1 MMKVY
6 YNGIFGQQDI
16 KLVRDIIN
24 IVTLDEMF
32 SLIGYSISAHAHRN
46 LFQIFAGG
54 SPAKDGRNI

>member
-1 MMKVY
+1 MKVY

-24 IVTLDEMF
+24 ILTLDEMF

-54 SPAKDGRNI
+54 CPAKDGRKI